1 MIFFPLQECQLENL
15 IDVNFEDCEF
25 ITILP
30 KLQVPNLENLNLS
43 YCENLVKFPKLWA
56 PKLERLDLGGCKNL
70 VKLPKLWAPK
80 LERLDLSGCKNL
92 VKLPKLWAPK
102 LEYLDLFYCKN
113 LVKLPKLWAP
123 KLKYLQLYYCKN
135 LVKLPKLWAPN
146 LENLDLCYCESLVKI
161 DKCFGYL
168 EKLRIWS
175 LCGCIKLQFLPS
187 QLRLKSLYSFDL
199 TGCSRLEKLPDF
211 HQEMECLEDL
221 DLSGSGIREVPSSI
235 EHLTKLKRLFI
246 HNCKNLRDL
255 PDSIC
260 KLQQLQEL
268 RTPTTKLRPTCNS
281 FDSSS
286 EGYELDLLMKPHYFP
301 ELEELQLSETNI
313 VTIPK
318 SISRFPKLRHLS
330 ITNCKLLREIQG
342 LPRLMSIDREENCM
356 LLDTQSASGL
366 LNQVSLFL

>member
-15 IDVNFEDCEF
+15 IDVNFKDCEF

-43 YCENLVKFPKLWA
+43 FCENLGKFPKLWA
-56 PKLERLDLGGCKNL
+56 PKLERLGLC
-70 VKLPKLWAPK
+70 W
-80 LERLDLSGCKNL
+80 
-92 VKLPKLWAPK
+92 
-102 LEYLDLFYCKN
+102 CKN

-123 KLKYLQLYYCKN
+123 KLKYLDLSFCKN
-135 LVKLPKLWAPN
+135 LVKLHKLWAPN
-146 LENLDLCYCESLVKI
+146 LEDLDLSFCENLVEI
-161 DKCFGYL
+161 DECFGYL
-168 EKLRIWS
+168 EKLRRWG
-175 LCGCIKLQFLPS
+175 LHDCIKLQFLPS
-187 QLRLKSLYSFDL
+187 QLRLKSLNSFVL

-211 HQEMECLEDL
+211 HQEMECLNGL
-221 DLSGSGIREVPSSI
+221 YLSGSGIREVPSSI
-235 EHLTKLKRLFI
+235 EHLTKLKELCLE
-246 HNCKNLRDL
+246 NCKNLRDL

-260 KLQQLQEL
+260 KLQQLL
-268 RTPTTKLRPTCNS
+268 RLWTSTTKLRQTCNS

-286 EGYELDLLMKPHYFP
+286 EGYELDLLMKPDYFP
-301 ELEELQLSETNI
+301 ALEILDLSETNI

-342 LPRLMSIDREENCM
+342 LPRLMRIVREENCM
-356 LLDTQSASGL
+356 LLDTQSVSGL